1 MLEQILAGTL
11 ITIGILFILL
21 WYVTHYFIFVK
32 AGQSGWKCLVPIY
45 SSRVKDRIMGR
56 SAVWLWLEVLCPP
69 LLVPFYVLSCFDLA
83 RSFGFGLVY
92 GFGLLVTPW
101 LHLSYLAFS
110 GIQYQ
115 GPRGEGPLVRRGENP
130 FDSADGLEA
139 RTR

>member
-1 MLEQILAGTL
+1 MLEKIAAGVL
-11 ITIGILFILL
+11 ITIAILSVLL

-45 SSRVKDRIMGR
+45 SSRIKDRIMGR

-69 LLVPFYVLSCFDLA
+69 LLVPFYVISCFDLA
-83 RSFGFGLVY
+83 RSFGFGLVF

-110 GIQYQ
+110 GVQYHTCQ
-115 GPRGEGPLVRRGENP
+115 TWRKPLRLGRRP
-130 FDSADGLEA
+130 
-139 RTR
+139 